1 MIMWCSGGKHRHH
14 HIDGSFALS
23 IIINSGGRYLGHKA
37 ASLSRS
43 PLARPFAALA
53 RAITLTV
60 VVVVLDGHCSVQLR
74 SQQY

>member
-1 MIMWCSGGKHRHH
+1 MIMWCSSGKHRHH

-23 IIINSGGRYLGHKA
+23 IIINSGGDILAIRLPP
-37 ASLSRS
+37 SRS

-60 VVVVLDGHCSVQLR
+60 AVVVLDGHCSVQLR
-74 SQQY
+74 SQ